1 MKNRNQYKIW
11 KYRDGGESNAYKIFS
26 SWVEEGNIPN
36 YPVWN
41 CSWLP
46 WKWKI
51 IFAID
56 ASMKCKK
63 AGMEEGTR
71 PIKPLWAR
79 WWRKT
84 FQTQYP
90 IQNCSLP
97 WKWKITSAMDTN
109 MKCKKAGIEEGIM
122 PIKSLWAGWW
132 RETFQTQYPIWNC
145 SWLPWKWKVISAMD
159 TNRKCKKAGM
169 EEGIM
174 SLNLYEL
181 GGWGKMLY
189 TNKISCLELSI
200 ATMKKKQFSELSK
213 K

>member
-1 MKNRNQYKIW
+1 
-11 KYRDGGESNAYKIFS
+11 
-26 SWVEEGNIPN
+26 
-36 YPVWN
+36 
-41 CSWLP
+41 
-46 WKWKI
+46 
-51 IFAID
+51 
-56 ASMKCKK
+56 
-63 AGMEEGTR
+63 
-71 PIKPLWAR
+71 
-79 WWRKT
+79 
-84 FQTQYP
+84 
-90 IQNCSLP
+90 
-97 WKWKITSAMDTN
+97 MDTN

-181 GGWGKMLY
+181 GGRGKMLY